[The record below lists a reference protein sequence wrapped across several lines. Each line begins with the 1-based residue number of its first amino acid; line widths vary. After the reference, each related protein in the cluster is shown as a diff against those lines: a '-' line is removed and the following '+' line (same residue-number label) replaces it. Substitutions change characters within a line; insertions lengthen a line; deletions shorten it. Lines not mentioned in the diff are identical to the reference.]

1 MERRV
6 SEVEALADMTLSELL
21 GRIALIAAAL
31 SFVIQISPIKLN
43 PWSWVARKIGKAIN
57 HDINDKVDL
66 LSKKVDK
73 LQAGQDENAAKLAR
87 EKILEFGDDL
97 IYQPERR
104 HSKDRFDDVVQHIT
118 EYDGYCKEHP
128 EFKNHMT
135 ETTTRLI
142 LNTYEKCMRE
152 HSFL

>member
-1 MERRV
+1 MEYI
-6 SEVEALADMTLSELL
+6 ANLSIAEIA
-21 GRIALIAAAL
+21 GRIALVLAAL
-31 SFVIQISPIKLN
+31 SFIIQISPIKLN

-57 HDINDKVDL
+57 HDLLEKVDDIGTDVKDL
-66 LSKKVDK
+66 RAEVDK
-73 LQAGQDENAAKLAR
+73 NAAKLAR

-97 IYQPERR
+97 IFQPERK

-118 EYDGYCKEHP
+118 EYEAYCAAHP

-135 ETTTRLI
+135 EATTKLI
-142 LNTYEKCMRE
+142 LSTYEKCMKE

>member
-1 MERRV
+1 
-6 SEVEALADMTLSELL
+6 MTLSELL

>member
-1 MERRV
+1 
-6 SEVEALADMTLSELL
+6 MTQLLSNLTWGEMV
-21 GRIALIAAAL
+21 GWIAGIVAVA
-31 SFVIQISPIKLN
+31 STVIQITPIKVN
-43 PWSWVARKIGKAIN
+43 PWSWLARKIGGAIN
-57 HDINDKVDL
+57 HDTNE
-66 LSKKVDK
+66 KVDK
-73 LQAGQDENAAKLAR
+73 LAAQVTKLQNSVDESAAKLAR

-118 EYDGYCKEHP
+118 EYDAYCAAHP

-135 ETTTRLI
+135 ESTTKLI
-142 LNTYEKCMRE
+142 LSTYEKCMTE

>member
-1 MERRV
+1 MEYI
-6 SEVEALADMTLSELL
+6 ANLSIAEIA
-21 GRIALIAAAL
+21 GRIALVLAAL
-31 SFVIQISPIKLN
+31 SFIIQISPIKLN

-57 HDINDKVDL
+57 HDLLETVDDIGTDVKDL
-66 LSKKVDK
+66 RAEVDK
-73 LQAGQDENAAKLAR
+73 NAAKLAR

-97 IYQPERR
+97 IFQPERK

-118 EYDGYCKEHP
+118 EYEAYCAAHP

-135 ETTTRLI
+135 EATTKLI
-142 LNTYEKCMRE
+142 LSTYEKCMKE